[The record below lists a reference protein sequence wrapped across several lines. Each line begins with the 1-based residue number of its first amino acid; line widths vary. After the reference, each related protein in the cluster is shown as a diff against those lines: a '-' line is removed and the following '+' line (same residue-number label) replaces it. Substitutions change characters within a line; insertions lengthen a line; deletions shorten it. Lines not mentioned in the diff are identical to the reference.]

1 MELIQDI
8 GIVEQLLKIKDLSVY
23 GILLTIIAIL
33 IFEIRSARKDIK
45 EKEER
50 INEVID
56 NHLED
61 LKQSNKDMF
70 DAYKILNNLGNEIKD
85 IVRGYK

>member
-1 MELIQDI
+1 MELFQDI
-8 GIVEQLLKIKDLSVY
+8 GIFEKLLQIKDLSVY